1 MRSRC
6 FLIFFCLWLGL
17 LLPAADA
24 GVYKLS
30 DGQTLSGDPISFNET
45 GLIVRLNDGT
55 VSTRTPWSQFSQE
68 SLKQILAEAKNPKEK
83 AFVEPLI
90 EETIEKE
97 TKRKEIV
104 IKQVETPV
112 RPTGSLGIFAGF
124 SSPLFLVIFAIIYF
138 ANIYAAFEI
147 AFYKN
152 LSPLMVCGA
161 AAVAPILG
169 PIIFLCVPGKPDPMH
184 GELYAAAQP
193 APAVMEEAPIQN
205 ESAEVRSVP
214 ISGTSV
220 ESNPLV
226 PQPRSQGHP
235 SLRLAHEEPAPAPA
249 VPTPIVFSRGE
260 FSFNR
265 RFFETK
271 LAGFFRVVPS
281 EAEKDMVIG
290 IKSLRGD
297 FIGKRISRVTQA
309 ELFLQVFKE
318 NATHDEMIPF
328 TEVQQVTIQHKDA

>member
-6 FLIFFCLWLGL
+6 FLILFCLLPGL
-17 LLPAADA
+17 FLPAAHA

-45 GLIVRLNDGT
+45 GLIIRLGDGT
-55 VSTRTPWSQFSQE
+55 VSTRTPWSQFSQQ
-68 SLKQILAEAKNPKEK
+68 SLKQILAEAKNPKDK

-104 IKQVETPV
+104 IKQVETPA
-112 RPTGSLGIFAGF
+112 RPTGSLGILAGF
-124 SSPLFLVIFAIIYF
+124 SSPLFLVIFALIYF
-138 ANIYAAFEI
+138 ANIYAAFEV

-152 LSPLMVCGA
+152 LRPLVVCGVS
-161 AAVAPILG
+161 AVLPIVG
-169 PIIFLCVPGKPDPMH
+169 PIIYLCLPGHPDPMH
-184 GELYAAAQP
+184 GELYAPAQP
-193 APAVMEEAPIQN
+193 ASAPVEEAPIQ
-205 ESAEVRSVP
+205 SATGEVGFAPV
-214 ISGTSV
+214 SGTSGG
-220 ESNPLV
+220 SNPLV
-226 PQPRSQGHP
+226 PQPGSQGHP
-235 SLRLAHEEPAPAPA
+235 GLRLAHEEPAPVAA
-249 VPTPIVFSRGE
+249 VPAPIVFSRGE

-271 LAGFFRVVPS
+271 LAGFFRVVPG

-297 FIGKRISRVTQA
+297 FIGKRISRVTQT
-309 ELFLQVFKE
+309 ELFLQVFKISPR
-318 NATHDEMIPF
+318 T
-328 TEVQQVTIQHKDA
+328 TK